1 MKKLIFGLLL
11 SIYIALP
18 VIGHAQETTPPDK
31 IFQAVVTEVVQEK
44 TSTLPDGTETVQQQ
58 LKLKGIEGD
67 FVNKEVFY
75 DGVGNIDV
83 AKKNLYKKNDRV
95 LVLASLDDRG
105 DYHFYVTDYVR
116 TKSLMYLGI
125 IFVLI
130 LFAVGGWKGLRSIL
144 SLVFSFTVIM
154 GYIVRQ
160 ILDGG
165 DPIVVTMIGSFLILF
180 GIIYMTEGW
189 RKEAHIGVVS
199 IFISLLFTVFLSW
212 LFVNLAQLSGLATE
226 EASFLIGIGTKAI
239 NFKGLL
245 MAGIIIGALG
255 VLDDV
260 VIAQVETVSQL
271 YETNRALSRWEV
283 FQKAYKVGVSHISS
297 MTNTLFLA
305 YAGASLA
312 ILILF
317 SSGQSGYT
325 TWTQAINNEM
335 LATEIVRTLA
345 GSIGLILAVPISTF
359 IASWWLKK

>member
-1 MKKLIFGLLL
+1 MKKFILSSLL
-11 SIYIALP
+11 SIILFLP
-18 VIGHAQETTPPDK
+18 FVGRAQETTSPDQ
-31 IFQAVVTEVVQEK
+31 IFQAVVTEVVQQK
-44 TSTLPDGTETVQQQ
+44 ATILPDGTPTVQQQ
-58 LKLKGIEGD
+58 LKLRGTEGQ
-67 FVNKEVFY
+67 FLNQVVFY

-83 AKKNLYKKNDRV
+83 AKKNIYKKNDLV
-95 LVLASLDDRG
+95 LVLASLDDKG

-116 TKSLMYLGI
+116 TKSIMYLGI
-125 IFVLI
+125 VFLVI
-130 LFAVGGWKGLRSIL
+130 LFAVGGWKGFRSIL
-144 SLVFSFTVIM
+144 SLALSFSVIM
-154 GYIVRQ
+154 FYIVHQ
-160 ILDGG
+160 ILNGG
-165 DPIVVTMIGSFLILF
+165 DPILVTIIGSFFILF
-180 GIIYMTEGW
+180 AMIYLTEGW
-189 RKEAHIGVVS
+189 RKEAHIGVIS
-199 IFISLLFTVFLSW
+199 IFISLLVTVFLSW
-212 LFVNLAQLSGLATE
+212 LFVNMAQLSGMASE
-226 EASFLIGIGTKAI
+226 EQSFLIGLGTKAI
-239 NFKGLL
+239 NFRGLL

-271 YETNRALSRWEV
+271 YEVNPNLSKKEA
-283 FQKAYKVGVSHISS
+283 FSKAYKVGVSHISS

-345 GSIGLILAVPISTF
+345 GSIGLILAVPISTL